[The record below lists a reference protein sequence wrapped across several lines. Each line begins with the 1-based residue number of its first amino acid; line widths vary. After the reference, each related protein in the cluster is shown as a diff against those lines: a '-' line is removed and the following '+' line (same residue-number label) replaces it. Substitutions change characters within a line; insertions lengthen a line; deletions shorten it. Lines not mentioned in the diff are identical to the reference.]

1 MKSTSSHASSLNAF
15 PKTIK
20 GRGIAW
26 TPDLQQLLDLRL
38 EKVTERFSPKIRS
51 ISASL
56 EDVNGPRGG
65 VDKKCRV
72 VVHLPPR
79 GRVVVAGAGTDIFA
93 AVTGT
98 ASRARLAVKRHVKRR
113 RARRRSPGRERRGGR
128 QVASLL
134 VTVW

>member
-72 VVHLPPR
+72 TVMLASCDQVSVSACAPKAEAALTR
-79 GRVVVAGAGTDIFA
+79 AVGKAKAVLLRKLQGARNRTNERNFFQDNGRN
-93 AVTGT
+93 
-98 ASRARLAVKRHVKRR
+98 
-113 RARRRSPGRERRGGR
+113 
-128 QVASLL
+128 
-134 VTVW
+134 